1 MSPEELDS
9 RWRKNCTCDHNMK
22 AGEPGLCKICKESKP
37 YMVFLLCPELIFS
50 LRGDA
55 SGGKV
60 CKGEDCCGWFW
71 GPGSEGKCG
80 QRASWTIKKEKVRY
94 TSESVKVSLA
104 AKEDAYFAKLA
115 IGQPPTWKCD
125 QRTKDIFCL
134 YQWLI
139 DELTAVK
146 CTDEDRRHMQWY
158 FNRKSRAEDDLFS
171 LAAKVMNDTLD
182 GKIDQ
187 YKGK

>member
-1 MSPEELDS
+1 MSPEELEARS
-9 RWRKNCTCDHNMK
+9 KKNSTCEHSMK
-22 AGEPGLCKICKESKP
+22 ARQPGLCKDCRENWKP
-37 YMVFLLCPELIFS
+37 YTVFILCPSLIS
-50 LRGDA
+50 D
-55 SGGKV
+55 KP
-60 CKGEDCCGWFW
+60 CKGEDCCGWFF
-71 GPGSEGKCG
+71 GPGAEGKCG
-80 QRASWTIKKEKVRY
+80 ERATWTIKKEKVRY
-94 TSESVKVSLA
+94 TSETVQTSLA
-104 AKEDAYFAKLA
+104 LKVDEYFAKLS

-139 DELTAVK
+139 DELTAIK
-146 CTDEDRRHMQWY
+146 CADEDRRHMLWY

-171 LAAKVMNDTLD
+171 LTAKVMNDTLD